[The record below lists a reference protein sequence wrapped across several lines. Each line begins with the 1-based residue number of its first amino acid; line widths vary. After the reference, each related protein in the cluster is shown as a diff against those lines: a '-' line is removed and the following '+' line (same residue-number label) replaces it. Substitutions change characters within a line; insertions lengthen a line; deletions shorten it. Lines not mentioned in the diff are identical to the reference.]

1 MIYNPLSPTKW
12 TQHPNAMVCWGGGG
26 DKTTTTTI
34 PKEFMPYLTTQLEKM
49 QSLDDAGKVGQ
60 VADIT
65 PEMQSAL
72 DMKEEAVADGNLL
85 TGKAEEAM
93 SIYDDQKNRT
103 GIFGADQYGKVQDE
117 IRDQISRKQEGFAGL
132 SSMNS
137 WQSGNLNNSAR
148 SQAAN
153 MYGQD
158 KIAFDETNSAWDK
171 QKSEALGGAGSIIGS
186 HKGITDSYLSNADAL
201 GDVGSYGMDYNQ
213 KVLDK
218 DYDAAQKMFSLY
230 GQTGKHSETVGG
242 GK

>member
-49 QSLDDAGKVGQ
+49 QSLDDEGKVGQ

-65 PEMQSAL
+65 PEMQEAL
-72 DMKEEAVADGNLL
+72 DMKEKAVADGNIL

-93 SIYDDQKNRT
+93 SIYEDQKNQT
-103 GIFGADQYGKVQDE
+103 GIFGSDQYDVVQNQIKE
-117 IRDQISRKQEGFAGL
+117 QISREQKGRMGGL
-132 SSMNS
+132 STDAAM
-137 WQSGNLNNSAR
+137 SGGLGSAR
-148 SQAAN
+148 GEMMREGAMGNIA
-153 MYGQD
+153 YD
-158 KIAFDETNSAWDK
+158 KTNAAWDK
-171 QKSEALGGAGSIIGS
+171 QKSEALGGAGSFIGS

-218 DYDAAQKMFSLY
+218 DFDAAQKMFSLY
-230 GQTGKHSETVGG
+230 GQTGKHSETIGG